1 MSDYVEKIATELKL
15 ENSKVRATIGLL
27 AEGATIP
34 FIARYRKEVTG
45 SLDEVVIAQIRD
57 RQAQL
62 EELDK
67 RRQSILDS
75 LTERSLLT
83 DELKAK
89 IERALTLT
97 ELEDIY
103 LPYRPKRKTRAS
115 AAREKGLEPLAKE
128 IFAGSSKDPVTE
140 AVRFVDAEKGVSSAE
155 DALTGYIRGGVTAL
169 ACKKPYPVYADE
181 TITLYDKVSISAG
194 VRGTQILISPNDYI
208 KAVNATIGDICKSD
222 S

>member
-89 IERALTLT
+89 I
-97 ELEDIY
+97 
-103 LPYRPKRKTRAS
+103 
-115 AAREKGLEPLAKE
+115 
-128 IFAGSSKDPVTE
+128 
-140 AVRFVDAEKGVSSAE
+140 
-155 DALTGYIRGGVTAL
+155 
-169 ACKKPYPVYADE
+169 
-181 TITLYDKVSISAG
+181 
-194 VRGTQILISPNDYI
+194 
-208 KAVNATIGDICKSD
+208 
-222 S
+222 